1 MKKTVISLVLF
12 LMGISVNAQDQNYW
26 IYLVI
31 GQDNMI
37 GKADAGTSTNGFLLD
52 SFSKTIAETAKGK
65 RIGFVTVTLPVSP
78 IIAFDKQNYRNYVSN
93 VTVESNKKALEKY
106 DNNPYGK
113 LVSMARSAQNKGVV
127 KGILLQQDGID
138 NYNEAW
144 LKRMRRIYYD
154 IVGDLSLD
162 STEVPLLIGEVGR
175 AEYGGKY
182 AAANETYG
190 KMHKVLQY
198 SFVVSSANCPLAD
211 NKIYYSKEGLENLG
225 RKFAIKA
232 LQGIGYE
239 FPEVRRTTSI
249 TKQTIDRKTLE
260 IKVHISDKGMLAATS
275 NEPIVKISVLNAA
288 GDNIKDIAISEPT
301 KEYDL
306 DLNAFPQGKIT
317 VTFYTTDGEQSFKIN
332 D

>member
-26 IYLVI
+26 IFLVI

-113 LVSMARSAQNKGVV
+113 LVSMARSAQNKGIV

-162 STEVPLLIGEVGR
+162 STKVPLLIGEVGR

-232 LQGIGYE
+232 LQGIDYE

-260 IKVHISDKGMLAATS
+260 IKVHISDKGMLTATS

-317 VTFYTTDGEQSFKIN
+317 VTFYTADGEQSFKIN
-332 D
+332 N

>member
-26 IYLVI
+26 IFLVI

-52 SFSKTIAETAKGK
+52 SFGKTIAETAKGK

-106 DNNPYGK
+106 DNNPYGW

-162 STEVPLLIGEVGR
+162 STKVPLLIGEVGR

-239 FPEVRRTTSI
+239 LPEVRRTTSI

-260 IKVHISDKGMLAATS
+260 VKVHISDKGMLTATS
-275 NEPIVKISVLNAA
+275 NEPIVKILVLNAA

-317 VTFYTTDGEQSFKIN
+317 VTFYTADGEQSFKIN
-332 D
+332 N

>member
-26 IYLVI
+26 IFLVI

-113 LVSMARSAQNKGVV
+113 LVSMARSAQNKGIV

-144 LKRMRRIYYD
+144 LKCMRRIYYD

-162 STEVPLLIGEVGR
+162 STKVPLLIGEVGR

-239 FPEVRRTTSI
+239 LPEVRRTTSI

-260 IKVHISDKGMLAATS
+260 VKVHISDKGMLTATS
-275 NEPIVKISVLNAA
+275 NEPIVKILVLNAA

-317 VTFYTTDGEQSFKIN
+317 VTFYTADGEQSFKIN
-332 D
+332 N